1 MEKEVNIFNSF
12 LKEKKLKRTV
22 QREIILETFLKTE
35 RHITPEDLYRML
47 KRKHP
52 NIGLSTIYRTLKLF
66 ADSNLARELRRPD
79 GSSVFEHKYDH
90 PHHDHLVCERCGKY
104 FEFYDEVIE
113 EQQKRIVESQK
124 FTMTGH
130 RLEIFGICSKCQ
142 DGK

>member
-1 MEKEVNIFNSF
+1 MEKEIDIFNNF

-66 ADSNLARELRRPD
+66 ADCNLARELHRPD

-90 PHHDHLVCERCGKY
+90 PHHDHLVCEKCGKY
-104 FEFYDEVIE
+104 FEFFDEIIE
-113 EQQKRIVESQK
+113 EQQKKIVESNNFK
-124 FTMTGH
+124 MTGH
-130 RLEIFGICSKCQ
+130 RLEIFGVCSKCQ
-142 DGK
+142 DEQ